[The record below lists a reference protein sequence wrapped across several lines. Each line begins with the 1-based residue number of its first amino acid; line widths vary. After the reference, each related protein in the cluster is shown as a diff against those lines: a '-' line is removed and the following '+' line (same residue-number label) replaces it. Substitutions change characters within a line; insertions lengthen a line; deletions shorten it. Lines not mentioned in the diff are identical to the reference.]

1 MTEARKLKLSWQL
14 KSIAALLVLTPV
26 SSAMFSIFDKASLPL
41 APAAS
46 SGRGIASVSDEP
58 VSEFNAEEASI
69 DLSGLSNSELQ
80 KTFKYQILRDA
91 RATKFQD
98 SVNVTMGLFYV
109 RGLSGNKVY
118 VCERFQEIEVTL
130 TSSQNI
136 QKTIKAPCNISDD
149 QSHIEASVINFE
161 SSGNTQWEVTDVKL
175 LGEKKDS
182 LEVSAKDFR
191 AVLGKELAL
200 EDVNN

>member
-14 KSIAALLVLTPV
+14 KGIVALLMLAPV
-26 SSAMFSIFDKASLPL
+26 SSAMISIFDKASIPL
-41 APAAS
+41 APAS
-46 SGRGIASVSDEP
+46 GGRGIASVSEEP
-58 VSEFNAEEASI
+58 TNDFNTEAASI
-69 DLSGLSNSELQ
+69 DLSSLSNSELQ

-98 SVNVTMGLFYV
+98 SVNVSLGLFYV

-118 VCERFQEIEVTL
+118 VCERFQEIEVIL
-130 TSSQNI
+130 TSSNNI
-136 QKTIKAPCNISDD
+136 QKKIKAPCNISDD
-149 QSHIEASVINFE
+149 QNHIEASVINFE
-161 SSGNTQWEVTDVKL
+161 SAGSTQWTVSDVKL